1 MTRLLI
7 ALITG
12 FTMLASVAMADTLA
26 WRGPEHT
33 LTVGLSDVDVA
44 HLEMPESIANISV
57 EDVEYV
63 DILVVKGSSNRA
75 FRMRSLLP
83 KMATRVFMT
92 GASGRTYI
100 LILTTDVP
108 YRAFMQVVDGT
119 ELDDLARKAAE
130 KFDMNDMIR
139 AMVQDQDIPGVVRET
154 HVIPNWFN
162 GPGVSFELAEIWQ
175 SSLLTGLVV
184 HVQNQYPS
192 ENEVNLPAITI
203 PKTSEWGVLRKASME
218 NMRLAPKGTPN
229 DEGMLYLIFSR

>member
-1 MTRLLI
+1 MMRLFT
-7 ALITG
+7 ALITI
-12 FTMLASVAMADTLA
+12 FTIFTTAAMADSLA

-33 LTVGLSDVDVA
+33 MTVGLSDVDVA

-100 LILTTDVP
+100 MILTTDTP

-119 ELDDLARKAAE
+119 QIDDIARKAAE
-130 KFDMNDMIR
+130 KFDMNDMVR

-154 HVIPNWFN
+154 HVIPNWFK

-184 HVQNQYPS
+184 HVQNMYPS

-203 PKTSEWGVLRKASME
+203 PKTSEWGILRKASME
-218 NMRLAPKGTPN
+218 NMRLSPRGTPN
-229 DEGMLYLIFSR
+229 DEGLLYLIFSR